1 MTAQK
6 LVPARL
12 LAIWFVLVSL
22 SILGPT
28 LGSEGENRTFVAA
41 AILAFA
47 VVKVRFVGLDFMEL
61 RHAPVAMRVVFE
73 VYCLILWVT
82 LVSLYLL
89 L

>member
-1 MTAQK
+1 MTVQK
-6 LVPARL
+6 LVPVRL

-28 LGSEGENRTFVAA
+28 LGSESESIALVGA

-61 RHAPVAMRVVFE
+61 RHAPIAMRAAFE
-73 VYCLILWVT
+73 AYCLILWVT
-82 LVSLYLL
+82 LAALYQLL
-89 L
+89 

>member
-28 LGSEGENRTFVAA
+28 LGSEGENHTFVAA